1 MFLKLEA
8 ENFLKDLGSGANQ
21 LGYEIYIVGGFVRE
35 KLYSE
40 LYDKEAKL
48 TLDIDL
54 VINTNAI
61 EFIEKFQKYYEDN
74 HPEHRTFNLI
84 ETFPDFGT
92 CKISHPDFPEYGIEI
107 ASTRLESYPEAA
119 AFPKV
124 ELIEDFEQD
133 LPRRDFTINALMF
146 SLNKKNYGDIV
157 DYVNGISDMEKGLIR
172 VFHKDSFI
180 DDPTRI
186 PRAIRFALQYK
197 FKIEEETKKLIKEAL
212 LDPRYPEW
220 QKKRKNRFK
229 IELDKIDYDITE
241 MDINSFQSIESLI

>member
-1 MFLKLEA
+1 MLKLEA

-21 LGYEIYIVGGFVRE
+21 LGHEVYIVGGFVRE

-40 LYDKEAKL
+40 FYGKEAKAIY
-48 TLDIDL
+48 DIDL

-61 EFIEKFQKYYEDN
+61 EFIDRFQKYYEDN
-74 HPEHRTFNLI
+74 HPEHKTFDVL
-84 ETFPDFGT
+84 ESFPDFGT
-92 CKISHPDFPEYGIEI
+92 CKISHPDFPEYTIEL
-107 ASTRLESYPEAA
+107 ASTRLESYSEPA

-157 DYVNGISDMEKGLIR
+157 DYVNGITDMEKGLIR

-197 FKIEEETKKLIKEAL
+197 FKIEEGTKKLMEEAL
-212 LDPRYPEW
+212 QDPRYSEW
-220 QKKRKNRFK
+220 QKKRKNRFQ
-229 IELDKIDYDITE
+229 IELDKINYDLAE
-241 MDINSFQSIESLI
+241 INLNTYQAIESLI